1 MFPLQVLMAF
11 MLLGLAAS
19 MNNIYIDT
27 RMPEDEISPVLRH
40 GIIIIIIIIIIK
52 LYLHDLFTG
61 IAKHENN

>member
-40 GIIIIIIIIIIK
+40 GIIIIIIK

-61 IAKHENN
+61 IAKHEND